1 MEYQQSEGVT
11 VKKTWLLRAREDSI
25 LVGYSNYGCS
35 PFSPEVVLGRKGKG
49 YMRRGNFQ
57 EILSRGSNGDLNRY
71 RSSAHSTSNASAQAE
86 CGTKPM
92 FTDIPYVRLRAHSQ
106 QNDDKTTKTR
116 GEN

>member
-1 MEYQQSEGVT
+1 MEYQQQEGVT
-11 VKKTWLLRAREDSI
+11 VKKTWLLWARKDLI
-25 LVGYSNYGCS
+25 LVGYLDYGYAPS
-35 PFSPEVVLGRKGKG
+35 SPEVVLGREGKG

-86 CGTKPM
+86 RGTKPM
-92 FTDIPYVRLRAHSQ
+92 FTDIPHVRLRAYSQ

-116 GEN
+116 GES